1 LRVPSVAIGVEKKSK
16 NNKSSEITMLRRF
29 FNTGSSSSSNS
40 SSSRGLL
47 LLLLA
52 RAIGLV
58 ASSRMLT
65 AADLPVDQQHRQWV
79 SLQPGVEFLPASSG
93 GGGGEYDNIVLHSK
107 QQRNNNDWRRMIEQ
121 SQREFFQKQPQQQG
135 SRHQPPW
142 RRNVE
147 EVVEDEAYV
156 DESTI
161 NTMYNSQPFVEGVSD
176 YDEYQQAWRLLGFM
190 IDCDAVGDDD
200 VDSHDNKNNNNGG
213 QRSADGCGRF
223 LIWAAV
229 RFFR

>member
-1 LRVPSVAIGVEKKSK
+1 
-16 NNKSSEITMLRRF
+16 MLRRILSAF
-29 FNTGSSSSSNS
+29 HTGSSG
-40 SSSRGLL
+40 RGLL

-52 RAIGLV
+52 RAISG
-58 ASSRMLT
+58 RILT
-65 AADLPVDQQHRQWV
+65 DADLPVGDHQHRQWV
-79 SLQPGVEFLPASSG
+79 SLQPGVEFLPAS
-93 GGGGEYDNIVLHSK
+93 GGGGEYDNIVLQSK
-107 QQRNNNDWRRMIEQ
+107 QQRHHNNNDWRRMIEQ
-121 SQREFFQKQPQQQG
+121 SQREFFQQQKE
-135 SRHQPPW
+135 SRHHQQSW

-147 EVVEDEAYV
+147 EVVEEEEYV

-200 VDSHDNKNNNNGG
+200 VDSHDNKNNNGG

-229 RFFR
+229 RFFVN

>member
-1 LRVPSVAIGVEKKSK
+1 
-16 NNKSSEITMLRRF
+16 MLRRISSSAC
-29 FNTGSSSSSNS
+29 NTGS

-52 RAIGLV
+52 RAMGL
-58 ASSRMLT
+58 AAGRILT
-65 AADLPVDQQHRQWV
+65 AADLPRDQQWV
-79 SLQPGVEFLPASSG
+79 SLQPGVEFLPASG
-93 GGGGEYDNIVLHSK
+93 GGGGEYDNVLHSK
-107 QQRNNNDWRRMIEQ
+107 QHNNNNNDWRRMIEQ
-121 SQREFFQKQPQQQG
+121 SQREFFQQQPQQQG